1 MITLIRNPDGTL
13 KTFAERGDDL
23 GLAPGETPELSPL
36 TFEQFAA
43 RLRLLVN
50 GRGGETVRVPVG
62 APQVTVEVLCTTGET
77 VAIAVNGLTESV
89 ALASGRGE
97 IKLSAETPGVFQ
109 LAPADRAA
117 YCAAGESILTL
128 EVTE

>member
-23 GLAPGETPELSPL
+23 SLAPGETLELSPL
-36 TFEQFAA
+36 TFAQFAA
-43 RLRLLVN
+43 RLRLLVD
-50 GRGGETVRVPVG
+50 GRGGETIRVPTG
-62 APQVTVEVLCTTGET
+62 APEVTIEVLCPGSTEVGIAVNDVTET
-77 VAIAVNGLTESV
+77 VALSN
-89 ALASGRGE
+89 GRGE
-97 IKLSAETPGVFQ
+97 IQLSAETPGVFQ

-117 YCAAGESILTL
+117 YCAAGESILTV

>member
-23 GLAPGETPELSPL
+23 SLAPGETLELSPL

-50 GRGGETVRVPVG
+50 GRGGETVRIPVG
-62 APQVTVEVLCTTGET
+62 APQVTVEVLCPGSAT
-77 VAIAVNGLTESV
+77 VAIAVNGLAENV
-89 ALASGRGE
+89 ALTSGRGE
-97 IKLSAETPGVFQ
+97 IQLSAETPGVFQ

>member
-23 GLAPGETPELSPL
+23 SLAPGETLELSPL

-50 GRGGETVRVPVG
+50 GRGGETVRVSAG
-62 APQVTVEVLCTTGET
+62 APQVTVEVLCPGSTN
-77 VAIAVNGLTESV
+77 VAIAVNGLAENV
-89 ALASGRGE
+89 ALTGGRGE
-97 IKLSAETPGVFQ
+97 IQLSAETPGVFQ